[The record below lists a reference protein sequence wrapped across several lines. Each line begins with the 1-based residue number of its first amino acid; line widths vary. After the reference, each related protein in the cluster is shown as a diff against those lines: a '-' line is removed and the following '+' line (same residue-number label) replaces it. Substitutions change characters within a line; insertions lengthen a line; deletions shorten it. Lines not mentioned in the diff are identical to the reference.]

1 MISERKL
8 YAPRHDLKVV
18 AVVWLASFLFSNSLF
33 SIHVALPAIQREF
46 GGSLSAVQWIVLMG
60 FVMSSSLSLCF
71 GRVGDLWGRVRLFQI
86 GIVVYTLGSVL
97 CALAVSLPQLLAFR
111 VPMTVGLAMATPM
124 APAILASTYPLGKRG
139 QVLGWYASAFAVGRT
154 TGPALGGILLYWDW
168 RAIFLVNLV
177 IGGLVSMATFKVLD
191 VDKVR
196 KSEPFDFLGA
206 IFLMIGYPALLI
218 ALSLGPAVGWQSTSI
233 LFWFALSISGL
244 LGFVV
249 TELRAK
255 KPLVRPSLFKNLPI
269 SGAMLA
275 LLLSSTALYPLFMY
289 APIYMRNVLGLSP
302 FVLGLTMTAFP
313 LLAAVS
319 SPFSGYVGDRGSP
332 KFVAALGLGLIFIG
346 LMLYSS
352 LGAQSTALAVGTAL
366 ALSGVGSGF
375 FIPANQ
381 KVAFAAIKAEDYG
394 ILSAMLISFGPA
406 AGSIGTAFT
415 TALIEA
421 TIAGGRS
428 DNPISFARAQQFAF
442 SWLLPFALIALLIAL
457 VPFTSRREP
466 GRPPTR

>member
-1 MISERKL
+1 MISERRL
-8 YAPRHDLKVV
+8 YASKHELKVL

-46 GGSLSAVQWIVLMG
+46 GSSLSAVQWVGMIG

-86 GIVVYTLGSVL
+86 GIVVYTVGSVL

-124 APAILASTYPLGKRG
+124 VPAILASTYPLEKRG
-139 QVLGWYASAFAVGRT
+139 QVLGWQASAFAVGRT
-154 TGPALGGILLYWDW
+154 TGPTLGGILLYWDW

-177 IGGLVSMATFKVLD
+177 LGGLVSMATFKVLD
-191 VDKVR
+191 VDKLQ

-206 IFLMIGYPALLI
+206 ILLLTGYPALLV
-218 ALSLGPAVGWQSTSI
+218 ALSLGPRVGWQSTSI
-233 LFWFALSISGL
+233 LFWSALSISGL
-244 LGFVV
+244 FGFVV

-255 KPLVRPSLFKNLPI
+255 RPLVRLSLFKNLPI
-269 SGAMLA
+269 SSAMLA
-275 LLLSSTALYPLFMY
+275 LLLVSTALYPVFIF

-302 FVLGLTMTAFP
+302 FALGLTMTAFP
-313 LLAAVS
+313 LLTAVF
-319 SPFSGYVGDRGSP
+319 SPFSGYVSDHVSP
-332 KFVAALGLGLIFIG
+332 RFVAALGLGLMFVG
-346 LMLYSS
+346 LLFYSR
-352 LGAQSTALAVGTAL
+352 LGAQSTALAVGIAL

-421 TIAGGRS
+421 TLAGGRS

-442 SWLLPFALIALLIAL
+442 SWLLPLALIALLVAL
-457 VPFTSRREP
+457 VPVTSRREP